1 MSVFHFKH
9 FSIFQEEADLKVG
22 TDSMLLGAFAEFNK
36 PKNILDIGTGTG
48 VLSLMIAQKYPETL
62 IKAIEIK
69 TLAFDLAKQNFEN
82 NFLGKNCSVELITL
96 QDFHPNLKFDGIISN
111 PPYFIDSLKNNS
123 EGKSIARH
131 TETLPFEELISKS
144 KDLLSENGS
153 AWFIFPYL
161 SYKHVFEIIE
171 TNQLHINRLIEI
183 EGKQGNKVR
192 VILEIGKQKKD
203 YQIEAFV
210 IRDKEN
216 NYTDEYVELT
226 KEFHNKSV
234 K

>member
-48 VLSLMIAQKYPETL
+48 VLSLMLAQKYPETL
-62 IKAIEIK
+62 IKAIEINP
-69 TLAFDLAKQNFEN
+69 LAFDLAKQNFEN
-82 NFLGKNCSVELITL
+82 NLLGKNCSVELTPL
-96 QDFHPNLKFDGIISN
+96 QDFQADKKFEGIISN
-111 PPYFIDSLKNNS
+111 PPYFKDSLKNNTF
-123 EGKSIARH
+123 GKSIARH

-144 KDLLSENGS
+144 KDLLSANGS

-161 SYKHVFEIIE
+161 SSKHVFEIIE
-171 TNQLHINRLIEI
+171 ANQLHINRLIEI
-183 EGKQGNKVR
+183 EGKPGNKVR